1 MDNLKKF
8 LKSKRKG
15 EEVNLPRYIKNLVYE
30 MMQLDKLLN
39 EYETKINDVTLE
51 ANNYLFKFEKN
62 KTKNKQKEKRRDNE
76 LVSSTATNVQNL
88 LGDMCFIPVKDKESS
103 GGDYV

>member
-15 EEVNLPRYIKNLVYE
+15 EEVNQPRYIKNLVYE

-39 EYETKINDVTLE
+39 EYETKINLTLE
-51 ANNYLFKFEKN
+51 ANNYLFKFEKKQN
-62 KTKNKQKEKRRDNE
+62 KKETKRKTKR
-76 LVSSTATNVQNL
+76 
-88 LGDMCFIPVKDKESS
+88 
-103 GGDYV
+103 

>member
-39 EYETKINDVTLE
+39 EYETKINVTLE
-51 ANNYLFKFEKN
+51 H
-62 KTKNKQKEKRRDNE
+62 
-76 LVSSTATNVQNL
+76 
-88 LGDMCFIPVKDKESS
+88 
-103 GGDYV
+103 

>member
-15 EEVNLPRYIKNLVYE
+15 EEVNQPRYIKNLVYE

-39 EYETKINDVTLE
+39 EYETKINVTLE
-51 ANNYLFKFEKN
+51 H
-62 KTKNKQKEKRRDNE
+62 
-76 LVSSTATNVQNL
+76 
-88 LGDMCFIPVKDKESS
+88 
-103 GGDYV
+103 